1 MRITVRLKLAAAFAI
16 AVLTAAG
23 LGLSAFLAV
32 QTVGDLVVRM
42 YDQPLMAINYARL
55 AQTGFATEEL
65 VTREILADSQAHE
78 HAERAEEIRSKN
90 EEFLADLG
98 IAEERGLNAS
108 IRSYGEKIR
117 SLNELWLQSAME
129 ALKAAPDTPERRELN
144 KSRET
149 VAAAISENL
158 EILTQIAAEDGFVF
172 RMQAEETIQAT
183 RDRIMTMIAALAIV
197 IVIVSILLTRNIVA
211 PLNTMTQ
218 IMFRLASGE
227 IKVKVPKSKR
237 QDEIGQMARALR
249 VFRQALEDLQ
259 IAREHAEAAT
269 RAKSEFLAMM
279 SHEIRTPMNGVLGLT
294 RLLTKTPLNPEQ
306 RNLAG
311 TVLDSAE
318 ALLVILNDILDFSKL
333 EAGRVEVERI
343 DYDVSRIIGASLMLM
358 KNRAEEKGLLLTTTI
373 DPTLPTYLVGDP
385 NRLRQVVLN
394 LIGNA
399 IKFTESGKVEVVVR
413 HDTHLQAG
421 GSTVRFEIRDTGIGM
436 SKESQSKL
444 FSSFVQADS
453 SITRRFGG
461 TGLGLAI
468 CKRLVEAMDG
478 TIGVD
483 SEPGKGSTFW
493 FTLPFVPGQ
502 VPLAADRDAPTDTPL
517 PSLRILV
524 AEDNPVN
531 RKVAAGILME
541 QKHQVAFANN
551 GRLAVEAAGQAQ
563 PPFDVILMDVHMPE
577 MDGITAAREIRKLPE
592 PWRDTRIIAVTA
604 SMSTDGVQRCL
615 AAGMNDYVGKPI
627 VPAALDQAIRRVMGF
642 TGGQMPLIVDQPT
655 PYGSPRDSASRTA
668 EEFDPEPL
676 ALLVDDLGSETAA
689 DLVDTFIELAG
700 DMAAGLAAFDQDKD
714 CNRMAELAHSLKS
727 SSASLGLMAVRQQA
741 EALEKAGLAGDM
753 METTRYTDQLKQSL
767 EAGIARLRKWKA
779 DLPLTTSDG
788 LKNAG

>member
-23 LGLSAFLAV
+23 LGVAAFWAV
-32 QTVGDLVVRM
+32 QSVGSLVVRM

-55 AQTGFATEEL
+55 AQTDFSTQEL
-65 VTREILADSQAHE
+65 STREVLTENEAAVSA
-78 HAERAEEIRSKN
+78 RYAEEIKAKN
-90 EEFLADLG
+90 DEFLADLG
-98 IAEERGLNAS
+98 VAEERGLNAA
-108 IRSYGEKIR
+108 IRGYGAKIR
-117 SLNELWLQSAME
+117 SLNEIWLQTTLD
-129 ALKAAPDTPERRELN
+129 ALVEPLDSVARREYIRT
-144 KSRET
+144 RET
-149 VAAAISENL
+149 LAAAISENL
-158 EILTQIAAEDGFVF
+158 EILTQIAAEDGFIF
-172 RMQAEETIQAT
+172 RTQAEAEIRAT
-183 RDRIMTMIAALAIV
+183 ENRTMTMIAALAAV
-197 IVIVSILLTRNIVA
+197 ILVVSILLTRNIVS

-218 IMFRLASGE
+218 AMFRLADGD
-227 IKVKVPKSKR
+227 IGVKVPETSR
-237 QDEIGQMARALR
+237 RDEIGQMANSLQ

-259 IAREHAEAAT
+259 VARERAEAAT
-269 RAKSEFLAMM
+269 KAKSEFLAMM

-333 EAGRVEVERI
+333 EAGRVDVEQI
-343 DYDVSRIIGASLMLM
+343 DFDLARVVGASLTLM
-358 KNRAEEKGLLLTTTI
+358 KNRAEEKGLTLSAFV
-373 DPTLPTYLVGDP
+373 DPTLPAYLVGDP

-399 IKFTESGKVEVVVR
+399 IKFTESGHVEVAVR
-413 HDTHLQAG
+413 AEASIQEQP
-421 GSTVRFEIRDTGIGM
+421 STLRFEIRDTGIGM
-436 SKESQSKL
+436 SKESLGKL
-444 FSSFVQADS
+444 FGSFVQADS

-468 CKRLVEAMDG
+468 CKRLVEAMGG

-483 SEPGKGSTFW
+483 SELGKGSTFW
-493 FTLPFVPGQ
+493 FRLPLIAGHE
-502 VPLAADRDAPTDTPL
+502 PLAVKKDAVDTPL

-551 GRLAVEAAGQAQ
+551 GRLAVEAARQTT
-563 PPFDVILMDVHMPE
+563 PPFDLILMDVHMPE

-604 SMSTDGVQRCL
+604 SLSTDGVQRCL

-642 TGGQMPLIVDQPT
+642 VGEQMAPMAEPT
-655 PYGSPRDSASRTA
+655 PYGGTNAD
-668 EEFDPEPL
+668 EDFDPQVL
-676 ALLVDDLGSETAA
+676 QSLVDDLGQDTAL
-689 DLVDTFIELAG
+689 DLIQTFIELSG
-700 DMAAGLAAFDQDKD
+700 EMASGLAAFEQDRD
-714 CNRMAELAHSLKS
+714 CHRMAELGHSLKS
-727 SSASLGLMAVRQQA
+727 SAASLGLRMVRRQA
-741 EALEKAGLAGDM
+741 EALEKAGLAGDEA
-753 METTRYTDQLKQSL
+753 ETRRYTDQLKWSL
-767 EAGIARLRKWKA
+767 ESGTAWLRAWSGNLAPAESAGMN
-779 DLPLTTSDG
+779 
-788 LKNAG
+788 NA

>member
-23 LGLSAFLAV
+23 LGLAAFLAV
-32 QTVGDLVVRM
+32 QAVGDLVVRM
-42 YDQPLMAINYARL
+42 YDQPLMTINYARL

-65 VTREILADSQAHE
+65 ITREILADSALAEHE
-78 HAERAEEIRSKN
+78 ERAEEIKN
-90 EEFLADLG
+90 KNDEFLADLG
-98 IAEERGLNAS
+98 IAEERGLNAA
-108 IRSYGEKIR
+108 IRTYGEKIR
-117 SLNELWLQSAME
+117 GLNEIWLQSALD
-129 ALKAAPDTPERRELN
+129 ALAVPHDSAERRDLN
-144 KSRET
+144 RSREI

-172 RMQAEETIQAT
+172 RMQAEATIQAT
-183 RDRIMTMIAALAIV
+183 RDRTMTMIAALAAV
-197 IVIVSILLTRNIVA
+197 ILIVSILLTRNIVA

-227 IKVKVPKSKR
+227 VKVKVPKSKR

-333 EAGRVEVERI
+333 EAGRVDVEQI
-343 DYDVSRIIGASLMLM
+343 DYDLSRVIGASLMLM
-358 KNRAEEKGLLLTTTI
+358 KNRAEEKGLTLTSTI
-373 DPTLPTYLVGDP
+373 DPTMPPYLVGDP

-399 IKFTESGKVEVVVR
+399 IKFTESGKVEVVAR
-413 HDTHLQAG
+413 HDTDLQAG

-436 SKESQSKL
+436 SQESLAKL
-444 FSSFVQADS
+444 FGSFVQADS

-483 SEPGKGSTFW
+483 SELGKGSTFW
-493 FTLPFVPGQ
+493 FSLPFIPGQ
-502 VPLAADRDAPTDTPL
+502 QPLAADKDTVVDTPL

-551 GRLAVEAAGQAQ
+551 GRLALEAAGQAR

-604 SMSTDGVQRCL
+604 SLSTDGVQRCL

-627 VPAALDQAIRRVMGF
+627 VPAALDQALRRVMGVVSAS
-642 TGGQMPLIVDQPT
+642 LASVADQPT
-655 PYGSPRDSASRTA
+655 PYGGAGSSGPDTDPQVLQELA
-668 EEFDPEPL
+668 E
-676 ALLVDDLGSETAA
+676 DLGIETTA
-689 DLVDTFIELAG
+689 DLIETFITLAAE
-700 DMAAGLAAFDQDKD
+700 MADGLAAFHTDRN
-714 CNRMAELAHSLKS
+714 CGRMAELAHSLKS
-727 SSASLGLMAVRQQA
+727 SSASLGLRRVQREA
-741 EALEKAGLAGDM
+741 EALEKAGLAGD
-753 METTRYTDQLKQSL
+753 ETETGRYTDQLKSSL
-767 EAGIARLRKWKA
+767 ESGIAWLKDWNA
-779 DLPLTTSDG
+779 EQVQASPDG